1 MAWNIELAKTLH
13 DDRLRDAGVRTKG
26 K

>member
-1 MAWNIELAKTLH
+1 MTWNIELAKTLH